1 MTVPDG
7 APEADEHPGDGGRS
21 VRIWPQGQSLAEAD
35 ARAATCA
42 SCAQPWRVHKSLCGF
57 RLRCDCGAW
66 VDIPKDTQSTPA
78 LLTSADPAHA
88 MTPSE
93 RTALRKAVERDH
105 AALQPLHR
113 DERGMVQLR
122 VGQGEVADVAIPTS
136 LPMAPGTLQQS
147 KVEWRARWTS
157 VALLEITAVLFA
169 ILAPQ
174 LAAMAMAEG
183 QEGALLLPFA
193 SLLGGLAVLAI
204 AAFSGPYGTVGL
216 RRFSGAHA
224 LEAAVAP
231 WVGFALAFFWC
242 KALFAAVPDLEGDPS
257 MRELVDRL
265 GPELSVFTIAVMPAI
280 VEEIAFRGM
289 LQGRLMAL
297 LGARQGFLVTAFA
310 FMFVHLSPLTMPI
323 HLGLGLYLGWLR
335 ERSGSLWPGIFVH
348 FAYNTCV
355 VLLFPD

>member
-1 MTVPDG
+1 MNNAGGDPTAADAAGDDG
-7 APEADEHPGDGGRS
+7 RD
-21 VRIWPQGQSLAEAD
+21 VCTWPRGQSLADAD
-35 ARAATCA
+35 ARSA
-42 SCAQPWRVHKSLCGF
+42 SCSGCAQPWRVHKSLCGF

-66 VDIPKDTQSTPA
+66 VDVAKDPPAPAA
-78 LLTSADPAHA
+78 LLANTDPTAA

-93 RTALRKAVERDH
+93 RTALRKAVDREH
-105 AALQPLHR
+105 AALQPMHR

-122 VGQGEVADVAIPTS
+122 AEPGETVDVAIPTS
-136 LPMAPGTLQQS
+136 LPMAPGTLQQG

-169 ILAPQ
+169 ILVPQ
-174 LAAMAMAEG
+174 FAAMAMAEG

-216 RRFSGAHA
+216 RRFSGRHA
-224 LEAAVAP
+224 LEAAIAP
-231 WVGFALAFFWC
+231 AVGFALAVLWC

-265 GPELSVFTIAVMPAI
+265 GPELSVFTIAVMPAV